1 MTNIKDIAQYTGVS
15 ASTVSRALSNTR
27 HVKETTRKKI
37 VDAARHLNY
46 SPNILA
52 QGLKTGRS
60 NTIALMIPSIQNMI
74 FPGITRG
81 VEDTAHKKGFAVILC
96 NTDENIEIE
105 KTYIE
110 ALRLRLIDGFIFATM
125 MPQSTHI
132 RRLREEQVP
141 TVLALR
147 ACDKSIDAVIID
159 NTQAAYNGTKYL
171 IERGHKKIA
180 LALGNTELA
189 LYSERFRGYRQ
200 ALEDSGIVFDEALVM
215 HERSGVNSF
224 YTLTKMMIE
233 KGNIPDAV
241 FATNDARAIVSM
253 RALYDLGFKI
263 PGDVSVLGFDNVE
276 IAAYMEPPLSTISQ
290 PLYNMGVLAAEKLIC
305 QIQYK
310 EKNGVLEEPM
320 IDTVEADIVIRKST
334 R

>member
-1 MTNIKDIAQYTGVS
+1 
-15 ASTVSRALSNTR
+15 
-27 HVKETTRKKI
+27 
-37 VDAARHLNY
+37 
-46 SPNILA
+46 
-52 QGLKTGRS
+52 
-60 NTIALMIPSIQNMI
+60 MI
-74 FPGITRG
+74 FPDITRG
-81 VEDTAHKKGFAVILC
+81 VEDAAHKKGFAVILC

-132 RRLREEQVP
+132 QRLREAQIP
-141 TVLALR
+141 IVLALR
-147 ACDKSIDAVIID
+147 ACGLDIDAVVID
-159 NTQAAYNGTKYL
+159 NVQAAYSGTKYL
-171 IERGHKKIA
+171 IERGHTKIA
-180 LALGNTELA
+180 FALGNTELA
-189 LYSERFRGYRQ
+189 LYRDRFRGYRQ
-200 ALEDSGIVFDEALVM
+200 ALEDAGLPFDESLVM
-215 HERSGVNSF
+215 HERNGVNGF

-233 KGNIPDAV
+233 KGHIPDAV
-241 FATNDARAIVSM
+241 FATNDARAIISM
-253 RALYDLGFKI
+253 RALYDMGFKI
-263 PGDVSVLGFDNVE
+263 PGDISVLGFDNVA
-276 IAAYMEPPLSTISQ
+276 ISAYVEPPLSTISQ